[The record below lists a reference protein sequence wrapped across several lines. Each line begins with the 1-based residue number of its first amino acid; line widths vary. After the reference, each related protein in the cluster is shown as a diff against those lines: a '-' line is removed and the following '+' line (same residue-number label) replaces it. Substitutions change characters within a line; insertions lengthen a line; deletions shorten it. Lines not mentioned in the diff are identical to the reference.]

1 LSYSNLRDNI
11 ESKLNQNLTDMRKVL
26 LLGLMLFLVNAV
38 AFAQDRVITG
48 TVTSTEDGQG
58 VPGATV
64 LVKGTT
70 IGTATD
76 IDGRYSISVP
86 AGNNVLVFTF
96 VGLRSQEV
104 SIGNRSTINVALE
117 SDITALGEVIV
128 TGYGTQP
135 KREVTGAVSSVK
147 GDAIQNLPLQSFDR
161 ALQGRAA
168 GVQVRSS
175 NGLPGGA
182 VNIRIR
188 GVGSINAGNEP
199 LFIVD
204 GVQLNNQSNA
214 AFTQSNPLAFL
225 NPNDI
230 ESMEILKDAASAAIY
245 GSQAANGVVIITTK
259 KGKQGKAKFE
269 FNAFAGETQ
278 PMKYL
283 DVLGGSEWYAMRRD
297 ALINSGNTA
306 PEANSLNT
314 MGRLP
319 ANWAS
324 LTRAQLDAL
333 GLALPTYDWQR
344 EVIGTGRL
352 QNYELSVS
360 GGDDKTTFFLSGSY
374 NYQQASIRPI
384 DFERGTVRLA
394 LTHKA
399 TDRLSIE
406 TNINLSTFQQNVPF
420 AVEGSFLGNP
430 AFSASA
436 VLPHNN
442 PYNEDGTYNLAIA
455 GVLGQNIVQVNDYN
469 SGIQR
474 TNTVVGNL
482 ITNYKILDNL
492 TFRSLF
498 GLDYR
503 LLQGDNYRDPRT
515 PDGAGVV
522 GRSSVQSDWRTRFI
536 TTQTLNWNKSYNG
549 VHNLSAILGIEYLS
563 ETREGISGAGI
574 GFPTF
579 QFRTIQSAA
588 TPESVTGFW
597 TGYRRASAFGSVNYD
612 YKKKYLVTATARYD
626 GSSRFGI
633 NNRYGWFPSIRVGWS
648 LVEEE
653 FLKSSSSVSEM
664 KLRASY
670 GLTGNDQIGNF
681 AARGLY
687 GGGGNYSG
695 SAGIL
700 PSSLANFNLGWETNN
715 TLNFGLD
722 YGFFDNR
729 VTGSLDVFDR
739 RTKNLLLD
747 QPILWINGFGSIANN
762 VGELQNRG
770 IEFEI
775 TTVNVD
781 KNGFRWNTSFN
792 FSKIDNQ
799 IVKLY
804 DNLKFLPANPGIAI
818 GQPVGRDGGGAN
830 FVALYAGVNPATGR
844 PMWYDIKGNITYLPL
859 AADRQY
865 FGSNLATTFGGM
877 NNTFSYKGFEFTAFF
892 TYEYGGI
899 ITDGQYSFLR
909 ENGTRLALNALREVN
924 DRSWRT
930 PGQITDIPR
939 NLTTNA
945 GNETRGASRNSGS
958 AALLKSDFIRLSQVT
973 LAYNFK
979 PSLIS
984 KIGLS
989 RARVYMQGLNLW
1001 TYKDYPGYDPEFTGA
1016 GTGATP
1022 LTKNYTLGVQIGF

>member
-1 LSYSNLRDNI
+1 
-11 ESKLNQNLTDMRKVL
+11 MRKIL
-26 LLGLMLFLVNAV
+26 LLGLMLFLANAV
-38 AFAQDRVITG
+38 AFAQGRVVTG
-48 TVTSTEDGQG
+48 TVTSVEDGLG

-76 IDGRYSISVP
+76 IDGKYSINVP
-86 AGNNVLVFTF
+86 AGSNVLVFTF
-96 VGLRSQEV
+96 VGLTSQEV
-104 SIGNRSTINVALE
+104 NIGNRSTINVALE
-117 SDITALGEVIV
+117 SDITALSEVIV

-188 GVGSINAGNEP
+188 GVGSVNAGNEP

-214 AFTQSNPLAFL
+214 SFTQSNPLAFL

-269 FNAFAGETQ
+269 FNAFSGETQ
-278 PMKYL
+278 PMKFL
-283 DVLGGSEWYAMRRD
+283 DILGGAEWYAMRRD

-319 ANWAS
+319 ANWQT
-324 LTRAQLDAL
+324 LTRPQLDAL

-344 EVIGTGRL
+344 EVMGAGKL
-352 QNYELSVS
+352 QNYEMSVS
-360 GGDDKTTFFLSGSY
+360 GGDEKTTFFLSGSY
-374 NYQQASIRPI
+374 NYQQASFRPV
-384 DFERGTVRLA
+384 DFERGTVRIA
-394 LTHKA
+394 LTHQA
-399 TDRLSIE
+399 TKRLSIE
-406 TNINLSTFQQNVPF
+406 TNMNLSTFQQNVPF

-436 VLPHNN
+436 VLPHNAI
-442 PYNEDGTYNLAIA
+442 YNEDGTYNTAIA
-455 GVLGQNIVQVNDYN
+455 GVLGQNVVLVNDYN

-474 TNTVVGNL
+474 TNTAVGNL
-482 ITNYKILDNL
+482 ITNYKIAKNL

-536 TTQTLNWNKSYNG
+536 TTQTLNWNKTFNG
-549 VHNLSAILGIEYLS
+549 VHNVSGILGLEYLS

-588 TPESVTGFW
+588 TPESVSGFW
-597 TGYRRASAFGSVNYD
+597 TGYRRASAFASANYD
-612 YKKKYLVTATARYD
+612 YKKKYLLTVTARYD
-626 GSSRFGI
+626 GSSRFGA
-633 NNRYGWFPSIRVGWS
+633 NNQYGLFPSVRVGWS

-653 FLKSSSSVSEM
+653 FLKNSSTVSEM
-664 KLRASY
+664 KFRASY

-681 AARGLY
+681 DARGLY

-695 SAGIL
+695 SAGIV
-700 PSSLANFNLGWETNN
+700 PSSLANLDLGWETNN
-715 TLNFGLD
+715 TTNLGLD
-722 YGFFDNR
+722 FGFFENR
-729 VTGSLDVFDR
+729 ITGSVDAFDR
-739 RTKNLLLD
+739 RTKRLLLS
-747 QPILWINGFGSIANN
+747 QPILWINGFGGISNN

-770 IEFEI
+770 LEFELS
-775 TTVNVD
+775 TVNID
-781 KNGFRWNTSFN
+781 KGGFRWNTSFN
-792 FSKIDNQ
+792 ITKIDNQ
-799 IVKLY
+799 ILSLY
-804 DNLKFLPANPGIAI
+804 SGLKFLPANPGIAV
-818 GQPVGRDGGGAN
+818 GQPVGRSGEGAI
-830 FVALYAGVNPATGR
+830 FSAQYAGVNPATGR
-844 PMWYDIKGNITYLPL
+844 PMWLDINGNITYLPL
-859 AADRQY
+859 AADRRY
-865 FGSNLATTFGGM
+865 VGSSLATVFGGL
-877 NNTFSYKGFEFTAFF
+877 NNNFSYKGFELTSFF
-892 TYEYGGI
+892 TYEYGGLVS
-899 ITDGQYSFLR
+899 DGQYNFLR

-924 DRSWRT
+924 DRSWKT

-945 GNETRGASRNSGS
+945 GNETRGASRNSGT
-958 AALLKSDFIRLSQVT
+958 AALLKSDFLRLSQLTV
-973 LAYNFK
+973 AYSFK
-979 PSLIS
+979 PSLVS
-984 KIGLS
+984 RIGLS
-989 RARVYMQGLNLW
+989 RARIYAQGVNLW
-1001 TYKDYPGYDPEFTGA
+1001 TYTDYPGYDPEFTGA
-1016 GTGATP
+1016 GTGQVP
-1022 LTKNYTLGVQIGF
+1022 LTKSYTLGVQIGF

>member
-1 LSYSNLRDNI
+1 
-11 ESKLNQNLTDMRKVL
+11 M
-26 LLGLMLFLVNAV
+26 
-38 AFAQDRVITG
+38 AFAQGRVVTG
-48 TVTSTEDGQG
+48 TVTSLEDGMG

-76 IDGRYSISVP
+76 IDGKYSINIP
-86 AGNNVLVFTF
+86 AGSNVLVFTF
-96 VGLRSQEV
+96 VGLISQEV
-104 SIGNRSTINVALE
+104 NIGNRSTINVSLD
-117 SDITALGEVIV
+117 SDVTALSEVIV

-188 GVGSINAGNEP
+188 GVGSVNAGNEP

-214 AFTQSNPLAFL
+214 SFTQSNPLAFL

-269 FNAFAGETQ
+269 FNAFSGETQ
-278 PMKYL
+278 PMKFL
-283 DVLGGSEWYAMRRD
+283 DVLSGPEWYGMRRD
-297 ALINSGNTA
+297 ALINTA
-306 PEANSLNT
+306 NAIPEANALNT
-314 MGRLP
+314 MGVLP
-319 ANWAS
+319 ANWAT
-324 LTRAQLDAL
+324 LTRPQLDAL

-344 EVIGTGRL
+344 EVMGAGRL
-352 QNYELSVS
+352 QNYEMSVS

-374 NYQQASIRPI
+374 NYQEASFKPV
-384 DFERGTVRLA
+384 DFKRGTVRLA
-394 LTHKA
+394 LTHQA
-399 TDRLSIE
+399 TKRLSFE

-420 AVEGSFLGNP
+420 AVEGSFLGSP
-430 AFSASA
+430 AFSSSA
-436 VLPHNN
+436 VLPHNAI
-442 PYNEDGTYNLAIA
+442 YNEDGTYNTVIR
-455 GVLGQNIVQVNDYN
+455 GVLGQNVVLVNAYN
-469 SGIQR
+469 SGLQR

-482 ITNYKILDNL
+482 ITNYKIAKNL

-515 PDGAGVV
+515 PDGAGVI

-536 TTQTLNWNKSYNG
+536 TTQTLNWNKTFNG
-549 VHNLSAILGIEYLS
+549 IHNVSAIAGVEYLS

-588 TPESVTGFW
+588 TPESVSGFW
-597 TGYRRASAFGSVNYD
+597 TGYRRASVFSSVNYD
-612 YKKKYLVTATARYD
+612 FKKKYLLTLTARYD
-626 GSSRFGI
+626 GSSRFGT
-633 NNRYGWFPSIRVGWS
+633 NNQYGLFPSIRVGWS

-653 FLKSSSSVSEM
+653 FLKNSSTVSEM

-681 AARGLY
+681 DARGLY

-700 PSSLANFNLGWETNN
+700 PSSLANLGLGWETNN
-715 TLNFGLD
+715 TLNLGFD
-722 YGFFDNR
+722 FGFFENR
-729 VTGSLDVFDR
+729 VTGSVDAFDR
-739 RTKNLLLD
+739 RTKDLLLS
-747 QPILWINGFGSIANN
+747 QPILWTNGFSGISNN

-770 IEFEI
+770 LEFELS
-775 TTVNVD
+775 TVNID
-781 KNGFRWNTSFN
+781 KGGFRWNTSFN
-792 FSKIDNQ
+792 ITKIDNQ
-799 IVKLY
+799 ILSLY
-804 DNLKFLPANPGIAI
+804 SGLKFLPANPGIAV
-818 GQPVGRDGGGAN
+818 GQPVGRSGEGAI
-830 FVALYAGVNPATGR
+830 FSAEYAGVNPATGR
-844 PMWYDIKGNITYLPL
+844 PMWYDINRNITYLPL
-859 AADRQY
+859 AADRIY
-865 FGSNLATTFGGM
+865 YGSSLGTVFGGL
-877 NNTFSYKGFEFTAFF
+877 NNNFSYKGFELTTFF

-899 ITDGQYSFLR
+899 GGDGQYGFLR
-909 ENGTRLALNALREVN
+909 ENGTRLALNALQDVV
-924 DRSWRT
+924 DRSWKT

-939 NLTTNA
+939 NVTTNG
-945 GNETRGASRNSGS
+945 GNETRGAGRNSGT
-958 AALLKSDFIRLSQVT
+958 AALLKYDFIRLSQLT
-973 LAYNFK
+973 LAYSFK
-979 PSLIS
+979 PSLVS
-984 KIGLS
+984 RIGLS
-989 RARVYMQGLNLW
+989 RARIYMQGVNLW
-1001 TYKDYPGYDPEFTGA
+1001 TYTDYPGYDPEFTGA
-1016 GTGATP
+1016 GTGQIP
-1022 LTKNYTLGVQIGF
+1022 LTKSYTLGVQIGF

>member
-1 LSYSNLRDNI
+1 
-11 ESKLNQNLTDMRKVL
+11 MRKIL

-38 AFAQDRVITG
+38 AFAQGRVITG
-48 TVTSTEDGQG
+48 TVTSTEDGLG

-76 IDGRYSISVP
+76 IDGKYSINVP
-86 AGNNVLVFTF
+86 AGSNVLVFTF
-96 VGLRSQEV
+96 VGLTAQEV
-104 SIGNRSTINVALE
+104 NIGNRSTINVALE
-117 SDITALGEVIV
+117 SDVTALSEVIV

-161 ALQGRAA
+161 ALQGRAS

-214 AFTQSNPLAFL
+214 SFTQSNPLAFL

-269 FNAFAGETQ
+269 FNAFSGETQ
-278 PMKYL
+278 PMKFL
-283 DVLGGSEWYAMRRD
+283 DILSGPEWYAMRRD
-297 ALINSGNTA
+297 AHVNSLSA
-306 PEANSLNT
+306 SPEADALNA
-314 MGRLP
+314 MGRRP
-319 ANWAS
+319 ANWAT
-324 LTRAQLDAL
+324 LTRPALDAI

-344 EVIGTGRL
+344 EVMGAGKL
-352 QNYELSVS
+352 NNYEMSVS
-360 GGDDKTTFFLSGSY
+360 GGDEKTTFFLSGSY
-374 NYQQASIRPI
+374 NYQQASFRPV
-384 DFERGTVRLA
+384 DFERGTVRVA
-394 LTHKA
+394 LTHQA
-399 TDRLSIE
+399 TKRLSIE

-436 VLPHNN
+436 VLPHNAI
-442 PYNEDGTYNLAIA
+442 YNEDGTFNTAIA
-455 GVLGQNIVQVNDYN
+455 GVLGQNVVLVNSYN

-474 TNTVVGNL
+474 TNTAVGNL
-482 ITNYKILDNL
+482 ITNYKIAKNL
-492 TFRSLF
+492 SFRSLF

-515 PDGAGVV
+515 PDGAGVI

-536 TTQTLNWNKSYNG
+536 TTQTLNWNKTFNG
-549 VHNLSAILGIEYLS
+549 VHNVSALAGVEYLS

-588 TPESVTGFW
+588 TPESITGFW
-597 TGYRRASAFGSVNYD
+597 TGYRRASAFSSVNYD
-612 YKKKYLVTATARYD
+612 YKKKYLVTVTARYD
-626 GSSRFGI
+626 GSSRFGTE
-633 NNRYGWFPSIRVGWS
+633 NRYGLFPSIRLGWS

-653 FLKSSSSVSEM
+653 FLKNSSTISEM
-664 KLRASY
+664 KFRASY

-681 AARGLY
+681 DARGLY

-695 SAGIL
+695 SAGIV
-700 PSSLANFNLGWETNN
+700 PSSLANLGLSWETNN
-715 TLNFGLD
+715 TTNLGFD
-722 YGFFDNR
+722 FGFFENR
-729 VTGSLDVFDR
+729 ITGSIDAFDR
-739 RTKNLLLD
+739 RTKDLLLS
-747 QPILWINGFGSIANN
+747 QPILWINGFSGISNN

-770 IEFEI
+770 LEFELS
-775 TTVNVD
+775 TVNID
-781 KNGFRWNTSFN
+781 KGGFRWNSSFN
-792 FSKIDNQ
+792 ITKIDNQ
-799 IVKLY
+799 IVSLY
-804 DNLKFLPANPGIAI
+804 SGLKFLPANPGIAV
-818 GQPVGRDGGGAN
+818 GQPVGRSGEGAV
-830 FVALYAGVNPATGR
+830 FSAEYAGVNPATGR
-844 PMWYDIKGNITYLPL
+844 PMWYDINGNITYLPL
-859 AADRQY
+859 AADRKY
-865 FGSNLATTFGGM
+865 LGSSLGTVFGGL
-877 NNTFSYKGFEFTAFF
+877 NNTFTYKGFEFTTFF

-899 ITDGQYSFLR
+899 GGDGQYGFLR
-909 ENGTRLALNALREVN
+909 ESGTRLALNTLQEVV
-924 DRSWRT
+924 DRSWKT

-939 NLTTNA
+939 NVITNG
-945 GNETRGASRNSGS
+945 GNETRGNSRNSGS
-958 AALLKSDFIRLSQVT
+958 AALLKYDFIRLSQLTV
-973 LAYNFK
+973 AYTFK
-979 PSLIS
+979 PSLVS
-984 KIGLS
+984 RIGLT
-989 RARVYMQGLNLW
+989 RARIYAQGVNLW
-1001 TYKDYPGYDPEFTGA
+1001 TYTDYPGYDPEFTGA
-1016 GTGATP
+1016 GTGQVP
-1022 LTKNYTLGVQIGF
+1022 LTKSYTLGVQIGF

>member
-1 LSYSNLRDNI
+1 
-11 ESKLNQNLTDMRKVL
+11 MRKIL

-38 AFAQDRVITG
+38 AFAQGRVVTG
-48 TVTSTEDGQG
+48 TVTSVEDGMG

-76 IDGRYSISVP
+76 IDGKYSINVP
-86 AGNNVLVFTF
+86 AGSNVLVFTF
-96 VGLRSQEV
+96 VGLTSQEV
-104 SIGNRSTINVALE
+104 NIGNRSTINVALE
-117 SDITALGEVIV
+117 SDITALSEVIV

-161 ALQGRAA
+161 ALQGRAS

-214 AFTQSNPLAFL
+214 SFTQSNPLAFL

-269 FNAFAGETQ
+269 FNAFSGETQ
-278 PMKYL
+278 PMKFL

-297 ALINSGNTA
+297 ALVNTANTA
-306 PEANSLNT
+306 PEANALNA

-319 ANWAS
+319 SNWAS
-324 LTRAQLDAL
+324 LTRPALDAI

-344 EVIGTGRL
+344 EVMGAGRL
-352 QNYELSVS
+352 NNYEMSVS

-374 NYQQASIRPI
+374 NYQEASFRPV
-384 DFERGTVRLA
+384 DFERGTVRIA
-394 LTHKA
+394 LTHQA
-399 TDRLSIE
+399 TKRLSIE
-406 TNINLSTFQQNVPF
+406 TNMNLSTFQQNVPF

-436 VLPHNN
+436 VLPHNAI
-442 PYNEDGTYNLAIA
+442 YNEDGTFNTAIA
-455 GVLGQNIVQVNDYN
+455 GVLGQNVVLVNSYN

-474 TNTVVGNL
+474 TNTAVGNL
-482 ITNYKILDNL
+482 ITNYKIANNL

-515 PDGAGVV
+515 PDGAGVI

-536 TTQTLNWNKSYNG
+536 TTQTLNWNKTFNG
-549 VHNLSAILGIEYLS
+549 VHNVSAIAGVEYLS

-588 TPESVTGFW
+588 TPESVSGFW
-597 TGYRRASAFGSVNYD
+597 TGYRRASVFSSANYD
-612 YKKKYLVTATARYD
+612 YKKKYLVTVTARYD
-626 GSSRFGI
+626 GSSRFGTE
-633 NNRYGWFPSIRVGWS
+633 NRYGLFPSIRLGWS
-648 LVEEE
+648 MVEEE
-653 FLKSSSSVSEM
+653 FLKNSSTISEM
-664 KLRASY
+664 KFRASY

-681 AARGLY
+681 DARGLY

-695 SAGIL
+695 SAGIV
-700 PSSLANFNLGWETNN
+700 PSSLANLGLSWETNN
-715 TLNFGLD
+715 TLNLGLD
-722 YGFFDNR
+722 YGFFENR
-729 VTGSLDVFDR
+729 ITGSIDAFDR
-739 RTKNLLLD
+739 RTKDLLLS
-747 QPILWINGFGSIANN
+747 QPILWTNGFGGISNN

-770 IEFEI
+770 LEFELS
-775 TTVNVD
+775 TVNVD
-781 KNGFRWNTSFN
+781 KGGFRWNSSFN
-792 FSKIDNQ
+792 ITKLDNQ
-799 IVKLY
+799 IVSLY
-804 DNLKFLPANPGIAI
+804 SGLQFLPANPGIAV
-818 GQPVGRDGGGAN
+818 GQPVGRSGEGAV
-830 FVALYAGVNPATGR
+830 FAAKYAGVNPATGR
-844 PMWYDIKGNITYLPL
+844 PMWLDINGNITYLPL
-859 AADRQY
+859 AADRRY
-865 FGSNLATTFGGM
+865 VGSSLGTVFGGL
-877 NNTFSYKGFEFTAFF
+877 NNTFTYKGFEFTTFF

-899 ITDGQYSFLR
+899 GSDGQYGFLR

-924 DRSWRT
+924 DRSWKT

-939 NLTTNA
+939 NVTTNG
-945 GNETRGASRNSGS
+945 GNETRGVGRNSGT
-958 AALLKSDFIRLSQVT
+958 AALLKYDFIRLSQLT
-973 LAYNFK
+973 LAYSFK
-979 PSLIS
+979 PSLVNR
-984 KIGLS
+984 IGLT
-989 RARVYMQGLNLW
+989 RARIYAQGVNLW
-1001 TYKDYPGYDPEFTGA
+1001 TYTDYPGYDPEFTGA
-1016 GTGATP
+1016 GTGQVP
-1022 LTKNYTLGVQIGF
+1022 LTKSYTLGVQIGF

>member
-1 LSYSNLRDNI
+1 
-11 ESKLNQNLTDMRKVL
+11 MRKTL
-26 LLGLMLFLVNAV
+26 LLGLALLLVNAM
-38 AFAQDRVITG
+38 AFAQGRVITG
-48 TVTSTEDGQG
+48 TITSMEGGTG

-64 LVKGTT
+64 LVNGTNIGTT
-70 IGTATD
+70 TNA
-76 IDGRYSISVP
+76 DGKYSITVP
-86 AGNNVLVFTF
+86 AGKNVLVFRS
-96 VGLRSQEV
+96 VGLVSQQV
-104 SIGNRSTINVALE
+104 NIGNKSTINVALQT
-117 SDITALGEVIV
+117 DNTDLTEVIV

-135 KREVTGAVSSVK
+135 KKEVTGSVSSVK
-147 GDAIQNLPLQSFDR
+147 GSSIQNLPVQSLDR

-188 GVGSINAGNEP
+188 GVGSVNAGNEP
-199 LFIVD
+199 LFIID

-214 AFTQSNPLAFL
+214 SFTQSNPLAFL

-269 FNAFAGETQ
+269 FNAYSGQTE

-283 DVLGGSEWYAMRRD
+283 DVLGGGEWYKMRKD
-297 ALINSGNTA
+297 ALVNSGNTA

-319 ANWAS
+319 ANWATLS
-324 LTRAQLDAL
+324 REQLDVI
-333 GLALPTYDWQR
+333 GLTLPTYDWQR
-344 EVIGTGRL
+344 EVMGVGRL
-352 QNYELSVS
+352 QNYEMSVS
-360 GGDDKTTFFLSGSY
+360 GGDEKTTFLLSGSY
-374 NYQQASIRPI
+374 NYQESSFKPV
-384 DFERGTVRLA
+384 DFQRGTVRIA
-394 LTHKA
+394 LTHQA
-399 TDRLSIE
+399 TKRLSLE
-406 TNINLSTFQQNVPF
+406 TNVNLSTFSQNVPF

-430 AFSASA
+430 AFSATA
-436 VLPHNN
+436 VLPHNAI
-442 PYNEDGTYNLAIA
+442 YNTDGTYNTAIA
-455 GVLGQNIVQVNDYN
+455 GVLGQNVVLVNAYN
-469 SGIQR
+469 AGIQR
-474 TNTVVGNL
+474 TNTVVGN
-482 ITNYKILDNL
+482 IISNYKILDNL
-492 TFRSLF
+492 TFRSLY

-549 VHNLSAILGIEYLS
+549 IHNLSALVGLEYVS

-588 TPESVTGFW
+588 TPESITGFW
-597 TGYRRASAFGSVNYD
+597 TGYRRASAFASANYD
-612 YKKKYLVTATARYD
+612 YKKKYLATVTARYD
-626 GSSRFGI
+626 GSSRFGT
-633 NNRYGWFPSIRVGWS
+633 NNRYGLFPSVRVGWS
-648 LVEEE
+648 LVEED
-653 FLKSSSSVSEM
+653 FLKASNTVSEM

-700 PSSLANFNLGWETNN
+700 PSSLANLDLGWETNN
-715 TLNFGLD
+715 TTNFGLD
-722 YGFFDNR
+722 FGFFKNR
-729 VTGSLDVFDR
+729 ISGSIDVFDR
-739 RTKNLLLD
+739 RTKELLLD
-747 QPILWINGFGSIANN
+747 QPILWINGFSSISNN
-762 VGELQNRG
+762 VGELQNKG

-775 TTVNVD
+775 TTVNID
-781 KNGFRWNTSFN
+781 KGGLRWSSSFN
-792 FSKIDNQ
+792 FSKIKNQ
-799 IVKLY
+799 ITKLY
-804 DNLKFLPANPGIAI
+804 DGLSFLPANPGIAV
-818 GQPVGRDGGGAN
+818 GQPVGRDGTGAN
-830 FVALYAGVNPATGR
+830 FVAEYAGVNPATGR
-844 PMWYDIKGNITYLPL
+844 PMWYDINRNITYLPL
-859 AADRQY
+859 ASDRIY
-865 FGSNLATTFGGM
+865 YGSNLATTFGGM
-877 NNTFSYKGFEFTAFF
+877 NNTIQFKGFEFTTFF
-892 TYEYGGI
+892 VYEYGGI
-899 ITDGQYSFLR
+899 ISDGQYSFLR

-924 DRSWRT
+924 DRSWRY

-958 AALLKSDFIRLSQVT
+958 AALLKSDFIRLSQMT
-973 LAYNFK
+973 IAYSFK
-979 PSLIS
+979 PSLVS

-989 RARVYMQGLNLW
+989 RARVYLQGVNLW
-1001 TYKDYPGYDPEFTGA
+1001 TYADYPGYDPEFTGA
-1016 GTGATP
+1016 GTGAIP
-1022 LTKNYTLGVQIGF
+1022 LTKSYTLGVQVGF

>member
-1 LSYSNLRDNI
+1 
-11 ESKLNQNLTDMRKVL
+11 MRKIL

-38 AFAQDRVITG
+38 AFSQGRVITG
-48 TVTSTEDGQG
+48 TVTSTEDGLG

-76 IDGRYSISVP
+76 IDGKYSINVP
-86 AGNNVLVFTF
+86 SGSNVLVFTF
-96 VGLRSQEV
+96 VGLTSQEV
-104 SIGNRSTINVALE
+104 NIGNRSTINVALE
-117 SDITALGEVIV
+117 SDVTALNEVIV

-161 ALQGRAA
+161 ALQGRAS

-188 GVGSINAGNEP
+188 GVGSVNAGNEP

-204 GVQLNNQSNA
+204 GVQLNNTSNA
-214 AFTQSNPLAFL
+214 SFTQSNPLAFL

-269 FNAFAGETQ
+269 FNAFSGETQ
-278 PMKYL
+278 PMKFL
-283 DVLGGSEWYAMRRD
+283 DVLTGPEWYGMRRD
-297 ALINSGNTA
+297 ALINTANTA
-306 PEANSLNT
+306 PEANALNA

-324 LTRAQLDAL
+324 LTRPALDAI

-344 EVIGTGRL
+344 EVMGAGRL
-352 QNYELSVS
+352 NNYEMSVS

-374 NYQQASIRPI
+374 NYQEASFRPV
-384 DFERGTVRLA
+384 DFKRGTVRVA
-394 LTHKA
+394 LTHQA
-399 TDRLSIE
+399 NARLSIE

-436 VLPHNN
+436 VLPHNAI
-442 PYNEDGTYNLAIA
+442 YNEDGTFNTAIA
-455 GVLGQNIVQVNDYN
+455 GVLGQNVVLVNAYN
-469 SGIQR
+469 SGLQR

-482 ITNYKILDNL
+482 ITNYKIAKNL

-515 PDGAGVV
+515 PDGAGVI

-536 TTQTLNWNKSYNG
+536 TTQTLNWNKTFNG
-549 VHNLSAILGIEYLS
+549 VHNVSALAGVEYLS

-597 TGYRRASAFGSVNYD
+597 TGYRRASAFSSVNYD
-612 YKKKYLVTATARYD
+612 FKKKYLVTLTARYD
-626 GSSRFGI
+626 GSSRFGT
-633 NNRYGWFPSIRVGWS
+633 NNQYGLFPSVRVGWS

-653 FLKSSSSVSEM
+653 FLKNSSTVSEM
-664 KLRASY
+664 KFRASY

-681 AARGLY
+681 DARGLY

-695 SAGIL
+695 SAGIV
-700 PSSLANFNLGWETNN
+700 PSSLANLNLGWETNN
-715 TLNFGLD
+715 TTNLGLD
-722 YGFFDNR
+722 FGFFENR
-729 VTGSLDVFDR
+729 ITGSVDAFDR
-739 RTKNLLLD
+739 RTKDLLLS
-747 QPILWINGFGSIANN
+747 QPILWTNGFGGISNN

-770 IEFEI
+770 LEFELS
-775 TTVNVD
+775 TVNVD
-781 KNGFRWNTSFN
+781 KGGFRWNTSFN
-792 FSKIDNQ
+792 ITKIDNQ
-799 IVKLY
+799 IKSLY
-804 DNLKFLPANPGIAI
+804 SGLKFLPANPGIAV
-818 GQPVGRDGGGAN
+818 GQPVGRSGEGAI
-830 FVALYAGVNPATGR
+830 FSAEYAGVNPATGR
-844 PMWYDIKGNITYLPL
+844 PMWYDINRNITYLPL
-859 AADRQY
+859 AADRIY
-865 FGSNLATTFGGM
+865 YGSSLGTVFGGL
-877 NNTFSYKGFEFTAFF
+877 NNNFSYKGFEFTTFF

-899 ITDGQYSFLR
+899 GSDGQYGFLR
-909 ENGTRLALNALREVN
+909 ENGTRLALNALQSVV
-924 DRSWRT
+924 DRTWKT

-939 NLTTNA
+939 DVTTNGA
-945 GNETRGASRNSGS
+945 NETRGSSRNSGT
-958 AALLKSDFIRLSQVT
+958 AALLKYDFIRLSQLTV
-973 LAYNFK
+973 AYSFK
-979 PSLIS
+979 PSLVNR
-984 KIGLS
+984 IGLT
-989 RARVYMQGLNLW
+989 RARIYAQGVNLW
-1001 TYKDYPGYDPEFTGA
+1001 TYTDYPGYDPEFTGA
-1016 GTGATP
+1016 GTGQIP
-1022 LTKNYTLGVQIGF
+1022 LTKSYTLGVQIGF

>member
-1 LSYSNLRDNI
+1 
-11 ESKLNQNLTDMRKVL
+11 MRKIL
-26 LLGLMLFLVNAV
+26 LLGLMLFLASAV
-38 AFAQDRVITG
+38 AFAQGRVITG
-48 TVTSTEDGQG
+48 TVTSTEDGLG

-70 IGTATD
+70 TGTATN
-76 IDGRYSISVP
+76 IDGKYSITVP
-86 AGNNVLVFTF
+86 AGSNVLVFTF
-96 VGLRSQEV
+96 VGLTDQEV
-104 SIGNRSTINVALE
+104 NIGNRSTINVALE
-117 SDITALGEVIV
+117 ADVTALSEVIV

-188 GVGSINAGNEP
+188 GVGSVNAGNEP

-269 FNAFAGETQ
+269 FNAFSGETQ
-278 PMKYL
+278 PMKFL
-283 DVLGGSEWYAMRRD
+283 DVLGGSEWYGMRRD
-297 ALINSGNTA
+297 AFINSGVAN
-306 PEANSLNT
+306 PEANALSN

-319 ANWAS
+319 ATWQT
-324 LTRAQLDAL
+324 LTRPALDAL

-344 EVIGTGRL
+344 EVMGAGRL
-352 QNYELSVS
+352 QNYEMSVS
-360 GGDDKTTFFLSGSY
+360 GGDEKTTFFLSGSY
-374 NYQQASIRPI
+374 NYQEASFKPV
-384 DFERGTVRLA
+384 DFKRGTVRLA
-394 LTHKA
+394 LTHQA
-399 TDRLSIE
+399 TKRLSIE

-420 AVEGSFLGNP
+420 AVEGSFLGSP
-430 AFSASA
+430 AFSSSA
-436 VLPHNN
+436 VLPHNAI
-442 PYNEDGTYNLAIA
+442 YNEDGTYNTAIS
-455 GVLGQNIVQVNDYN
+455 GVLGQNVVLVNAYN
-469 SGIQR
+469 SGLQR

-482 ITNYKILDNL
+482 ITNYKIAKNL
-492 TFRSLF
+492 SFRSLF

-515 PDGAGVV
+515 PDGAGVI

-536 TTQTLNWNKSYNG
+536 TTQTLNWNKTFNG
-549 VHNLSAILGIEYLS
+549 VHNVSAIAGVEYLS

-588 TPESVTGFW
+588 TPESVSGFW
-597 TGYRRASAFGSVNYD
+597 TGYRRASAFASANYD
-612 YKKKYLVTATARYD
+612 YKKKYLMTVTARYD
-626 GSSRFGI
+626 GSSRFGA
-633 NNRYGWFPSIRVGWS
+633 NNQYGLFPSVRVGWS

-653 FLKSSSSVSEM
+653 FLKNSSTVSEM
-664 KLRASY
+664 KFRASY

-681 AARGLY
+681 DARGLY

-695 SAGIL
+695 SAGIV
-700 PSSLANFNLGWETNN
+700 PSSLANLGLSWETNN
-715 TLNFGLD
+715 TTNLGLD
-722 YGFFDNR
+722 FGFFENR
-729 VTGSLDVFDR
+729 ITGSVDAFDR
-739 RTKNLLLD
+739 RTKDLLLS
-747 QPILWINGFGSIANN
+747 QPILWTNGFGGISNN

-770 IEFEI
+770 LEFELS
-775 TTVNVD
+775 TVNID
-781 KNGFRWNTSFN
+781 KGGFRWNTSFN
-792 FSKIDNQ
+792 ITKIDNQ
-799 IVKLY
+799 ILSLY
-804 DNLKFLPANPGIAI
+804 SGLQFLPANPGIAV
-818 GQPVGRDGGGAN
+818 GQPVGRSGEGAV
-830 FVALYAGVNPATGR
+830 FSQEYVGVNPATGR
-844 PMWYDIKGNITYLPL
+844 PMWLDIKGNITYLPL

-865 FGSNLATTFGGM
+865 QGSSLGTVFGGL
-877 NNTFSYKGFEFTAFF
+877 NNNFSYKGFELTTFF

-899 ITDGQYSFLR
+899 GGDGQYSFLR
-909 ENGTRLALNALREVN
+909 ENGTRLTLNALREVN
-924 DRSWRT
+924 DRSWKT

-939 NLTTNA
+939 NLTTLG
-945 GNETRGASRNSGS
+945 GNEVRSVGRNSGT
-958 AALLKSDFIRLSQVT
+958 AALLKYDFIRLSQLT
-973 LAYNFK
+973 LAYSFK
-979 PSLIS
+979 PSLVS
-984 KIGLS
+984 RIGLS
-989 RARVYMQGLNLW
+989 RARIYMQGVNLW
-1001 TYKDYPGYDPEFTGA
+1001 TYTDYPGYDPEFTGA
-1016 GTGATP
+1016 GTGQVP
-1022 LTKNYTLGVQIGF
+1022 LTKSYTLGVQIGF

>member
-1 LSYSNLRDNI
+1 
-11 ESKLNQNLTDMRKVL
+11 MRKVL
-26 LLGLMLFLVNAV
+26 LLGLMLLFASAV

-48 TVTSTEDGQG
+48 TVTSTEDGLG

-76 IDGRYSISVP
+76 IDGKYSITVP
-86 AGNNVLVFTF
+86 AGNNVLVYTF
-96 VGLRSQEV
+96 VGLRTQEV
-104 SIGNRSTINVALE
+104 NIGSRTTINVALE
-117 SDITALGEVIV
+117 SDVTALGEVIV

-283 DVLGGSEWYAMRRD
+283 DILGGAEWFEMRRQ
-297 ALINSGNTA
+297 AEINSGSAT
-306 PEANSLNT
+306 PEANALNT
-314 MGRLP
+314 MGRRP
-319 ANWAS
+319 ANWQTLSRDELA
-324 LTRAQLDAL
+324 AIGA
-333 GLALPTYDWQR
+333 ALPTYDWQR
-344 EVIGTGRL
+344 EVMGTGRL

-360 GGDDKTTFFLSGSY
+360 GGDAKTTFFLSGSY
-374 NYQQASIRPI
+374 NYQEASFRPV

-394 LTHKA
+394 LTHQA
-399 TDRLSIE
+399 NDRLSIE

-420 AVEGSFLGNP
+420 AVEGSSLGSP

-436 VLPHNN
+436 VLPHNAIF
-442 PYNEDGTYNLAIA
+442 NEDGTFNTAIA
-455 GVLGQNIVQVNDYN
+455 GVLGQNVAQVSAFN

-474 TNTVVGNL
+474 TNTAVGNL
-482 ITNYKILDNL
+482 ITTYKILDNL
-492 TFRSLF
+492 SFRSLF

-515 PDGAGVV
+515 PDGAGVR

-536 TTQTLNWNKSYNG
+536 TTQTLNWNKSFNG
-549 VHNLSAILGIEYLS
+549 VHNVSAILGIEYLS

-588 TPESVTGFW
+588 TPESITGFW
-597 TGYRRASAFGSVNYD
+597 TGYRRASAFASANYD
-612 YKKKYLVTATARYD
+612 YKKKYLATVTARYD
-626 GSSRFGI
+626 GSSRFGA
-633 NNRYGWFPSIRVGWS
+633 NSRYGLFPSIRVGWS
-648 LVEEE
+648 VVEEE
-653 FLKSSSSVSEM
+653 FLKTSSVVSEL

-695 SAGIL
+695 SAGIV
-700 PSSLANFNLGWETNN
+700 PSSLANLDLGWETNN
-715 TLNFGLD
+715 TFNIGLD
-722 YGFFDNR
+722 YGIFSNR
-729 VTGSLDVFDR
+729 ITGSLDVFDR
-739 RTKNLLLD
+739 RTKDLLLD
-747 QPILWINGFGSIANN
+747 QPILWTNGFGSIANN
-762 VGELQNRG
+762 VGELQNKG
-770 IEFEI
+770 IEVEI
-775 TTVNVD
+775 STVNID
-781 KNGFRWNTSFN
+781 KGGFRWNTSFN
-792 FSKIDNQ
+792 FSKIVNQ
-799 IVKLY
+799 VVRLY
-804 DNLKFLPANPGIAI
+804 DDLQFLPANPGIAV

-830 FVALYAGVNPATGR
+830 FVAEYAGVNPATGR
-844 PMWYDIKGNITYLPL
+844 PMWYDINRNITYLPL
-859 AADRQY
+859 AADRIY
-865 FGSNLATTFGGM
+865 MGSNLATTFGGL
-877 NNTFSYKGFEFTAFF
+877 NNTFSYKGFELTAFF
-892 TYEYGGI
+892 VYEYGAVFG
-899 ITDGQYSFLR
+899 DGQYSFLR

-924 DRSWRT
+924 ERSWRE

-939 NLTTNA
+939 NLVTNA
-945 GNETRGASRNSGS
+945 GNETRGAGRNSGS
-958 AALLKSDFIRLSQVT
+958 AALLKGDFIRLSQLTVGYSFNPT
-973 LAYNFK
+973 LV
-979 PSLIS
+979 S

-989 RARVYMQGLNLW
+989 RARVYVQGLNLW
-1001 TYKDYPGYDPEFTGA
+1001 TYADYPGYDPEFTGA
-1016 GTGATP
+1016 GTGQVP
-1022 LTKNYTLGVQIGF
+1022 LTKNYTVGVQIGF

>member
-1 LSYSNLRDNI
+1 
-11 ESKLNQNLTDMRKVL
+11 
-26 LLGLMLFLVNAV
+26 MLFLVSAA
-38 AFAQDRVITG
+38 AFAQSRVITG
-48 TVTSTEDGQG
+48 TVTSTEDGMG

-76 IDGRYSISVP
+76 IDGKYSISVP
-86 AGNNVLVFTF
+86 AGSNVLVFTF
-96 VGLRSQEV
+96 VGLTTQEV
-104 SIGNRSTINVALE
+104 TIGSRTTIDVVME
-117 SDITALGEVIV
+117 SDLTALSEVIV

-147 GDAIQNLPLQSFDR
+147 GEAIQNLPLQSFDR

-259 KGKQGKAKFE
+259 KGKQGKARFE

-283 DVLGGSEWYAMRRD
+283 DVLGGAEWYNMRKE
-297 ALINSGNTA
+297 AYINSNQTI
-306 PEANSLNT
+306 PEARTLSN

-319 ANWAS
+319 SNWQQ
-324 LTRAQLDAL
+324 LTAEELDAI
-333 GLALPTYDWQR
+333 GQAFETYDWQR
-344 EVIGTGRL
+344 EVMGPGRL

-374 NYQQASIRPI
+374 NYQESSFQPV
-384 DFERGTVRLA
+384 DFERGTVRVSLQHQA
-394 LTHKA
+394 NSKLN
-399 TDRLSIE
+399 IE
-406 TNINLSTFQQNVPF
+406 TNVNLSTFQQNIPF
-420 AVEGSFLGNP
+420 AVSGSFLGSP

-436 VLPHNN
+436 ILPHNAI
-442 PYNEDGTYNLAIA
+442 YNEDGTFNTAIG
-455 GVLGQNIVQVNDYN
+455 GVLGQNVVLVNEYN
-469 SGIQR
+469 SGLQR
-474 TNTVVGNL
+474 TNTVVGN
-482 ITNYKILDNL
+482 IIGNYKILDNL

-498 GLDYR
+498 GIDYR
-503 LLQGDNYRDPRT
+503 LLQGDSYRDPRT
-515 PDGAGVV
+515 PDGAGVR
-522 GRSSVQSDWRTRFI
+522 GRSSQQQDWRTRFI

-549 VHNLSAILGIEYLS
+549 VHNLSALLGFEFLS
-563 ETREGISGAGI
+563 ETREGLDGAGI

-588 TPESVTGFW
+588 TPESLSGFW
-597 TGYRRASAFGSVNYD
+597 TGYRRVGFFGSVNYD
-612 YKKKYLVTATARYD
+612 YKKKYLATVTARYD
-626 GSSRFGI
+626 GSSRFGE
-633 NNRYGWFPSIRVGWS
+633 NNRYGLFPSIRVGWS

-653 FLKSSSSVSEM
+653 FLKSSSVVSEL

-687 GGGGNYSG
+687 GGAGNYSG
-695 SAGIL
+695 NAGIR
-700 PSSLANFNLGWETNN
+700 PSSLANLNLGWETNN

-722 YGFFDNR
+722 YGFFGNR

-739 RTKNLLLD
+739 RTKDLLLD
-747 QPILWINGFGSIANN
+747 QPILWTNGFSDIANN

-770 IEFEI
+770 IELEI
-775 TTVNVD
+775 STVNID
-781 KNGFRWNTSFN
+781 RGGFRWNSSFN
-792 FSKIDNQ
+792 FSVIDNQ
-799 IVKLY
+799 VISLY
-804 DNLKFLPANPGIAI
+804 DDLEFLPANPGIAV
-818 GQPVGRDGGGAN
+818 GQPVGRFGEGAV
-830 FVALYAGVNPATGR
+830 FTQEYAGVNPANGR
-844 PMWYDIKGNITYLPL
+844 PMWYDINRNITYLPL
-859 AADRQY
+859 AADRIY
-865 FGSNLATTFGGM
+865 SGSSLSTHFGGL
-877 NNTFSYKGFEFTAFF
+877 NNTFTYKGFELTAFF
-892 TYEYGGI
+892 VYEYGARI
-899 ITDGQYSFLR
+899 FDGQYSFLR
-909 ENGTRLALNALREVN
+909 ENGTRLTLNALREVN
-924 DRSWRT
+924 ERSWRE
-930 PGQITDIPR
+930 PGQVTDIPR
-939 NLTTNA
+939 NLTTNG
-945 GNETRGASRNSGS
+945 GNFPRNASRNTGS
-958 AALLKSDFIRLSQVT
+958 ANLLKADFIRLSQLTVGYTFNPT
-973 LAYNFK
+973 LV
-979 PSLIS
+979 S

-989 RARVYMQGLNLW
+989 RARIYVQGLNLW
-1001 TYKDYPGYDPEFTGA
+1001 TYTDYPGYDPEFTGA
-1016 GTGATP
+1016 GTGQIP
-1022 LTKNYTLGVQIGF
+1022 LTKNYTVGVQIGF

>member
-1 LSYSNLRDNI
+1 
-11 ESKLNQNLTDMRKVL
+11 MRKIL
-26 LLGLMLFLVNAV
+26 LLGLTLFLVNAM
-38 AFAQDRVITG
+38 AFAQGRVITG
-48 TVTSTEDGQG
+48 TVTSTEDGMG

-76 IDGRYSISVP
+76 IDGKYSVNVP
-86 AGNNVLVFTF
+86 AGSNVLVFTF
-96 VGLRSQEV
+96 VGLISQEV
-104 SIGNRSTINVALE
+104 NIGNRSTINVVLE
-117 SDITALGEVIV
+117 SDVTALSEVIV

-161 ALQGRAA
+161 ALQGRAS

-269 FNAFAGETQ
+269 FNAFSGETQ
-278 PMKYL
+278 PMKFL
-283 DVLGGSEWYAMRRD
+283 DILSGPEWYGMRRD
-297 ALINSGNTA
+297 AFINSGVAN
-306 PEANSLNT
+306 PEANALSN

-319 ANWAS
+319 SNWTT
-324 LTRAQLDAL
+324 LTRPALDAL

-344 EVIGTGRL
+344 EVMGAGRL
-352 QNYELSVS
+352 NNYEMSVS

-374 NYQQASIRPI
+374 NYQEASFRPV
-384 DFERGTVRLA
+384 DFERGTVRIA
-394 LTHKA
+394 LTHQA
-399 TDRLSIE
+399 TKRLNIE
-406 TNINLSTFQQNVPF
+406 TNMNLSTFQQNVPF

-436 VLPHNN
+436 VLPHNAI
-442 PYNEDGTYNLAIA
+442 YNEDGTFNTAIA
-455 GVLGQNIVQVNDYN
+455 GVLGQNVVLVNSYN

-474 TNTVVGNL
+474 TNTAVGNL
-482 ITNYKILDNL
+482 ITNYKIAKNL
-492 TFRSLF
+492 SFRSLF

-515 PDGAGVV
+515 PDGAGVI

-536 TTQTLNWNKSYNG
+536 TTQTLNWNKTFNG
-549 VHNLSAILGIEYLS
+549 VHNVSALAGVEYLS

-588 TPESVTGFW
+588 TPESVSGFW
-597 TGYRRASAFGSVNYD
+597 TGYRRASAFSSVNYD
-612 YKKKYLVTATARYD
+612 FKKKYLVTVTARYD
-626 GSSRFGI
+626 GSSRFGTQ
-633 NNRYGWFPSIRVGWS
+633 NQYGLFPSVRVGWS

-653 FLKSSSSVSEM
+653 FLKNSSTISEM
-664 KLRASY
+664 KFRASY

-681 AARGLY
+681 DARGLY

-695 SAGIL
+695 SAGIV
-700 PSSLANFNLGWETNN
+700 PSSLANLGLSWETNN
-715 TLNFGLD
+715 TLNLGID
-722 YGFFDNR
+722 YGFFENR
-729 VTGSLDVFDR
+729 ITGSIDAFDR
-739 RTKNLLLD
+739 RTKDLLLS
-747 QPILWINGFGSIANN
+747 QPILWINGFSGISNN

-770 IEFEI
+770 LEFELS
-775 TTVNVD
+775 TVNID
-781 KNGFRWNTSFN
+781 KGGFRWNSSFN
-792 FSKIDNQ
+792 ITRIDNQ
-799 IVKLY
+799 IVSLY
-804 DNLKFLPANPGIAI
+804 SGLQFLPANPGIAV
-818 GQPVGRDGGGAN
+818 GQPVGRSGEGAI
-830 FVALYAGVNPATGR
+830 FAAEYAGVNPATGR
-844 PMWYDIKGNITYLPL
+844 PMWYDINGNITYLPL
-859 AADRQY
+859 AADRRYQ
-865 FGSNLATTFGGM
+865 GSSLGTTFGGL
-877 NNTFSYKGFEFTAFF
+877 NNTFTYKGFEFTTFF

-899 ITDGQYSFLR
+899 GGDGQYGFLR
-909 ENGTRLALNALREVN
+909 ENGTRLTLNALREVN
-924 DRSWRT
+924 DRSWKT

-939 NLTTNA
+939 NVTTNG
-945 GNETRGASRNSGS
+945 GNETRGASRNSGT
-958 AALLKSDFIRLSQVT
+958 AALLKYDFIRLSQLT
-973 LAYNFK
+973 LAYSFK
-979 PSLIS
+979 PSLVS
-984 KIGLS
+984 RIGLS
-989 RARVYMQGLNLW
+989 RARIYMQGVNLW
-1001 TYKDYPGYDPEFTGA
+1001 TYTDYPGYDPEFTGA
-1016 GTGATP
+1016 GTGQVP
-1022 LTKNYTLGVQIGF
+1022 LTKSYTLGVQIGF

>member
-1 LSYSNLRDNI
+1 
-11 ESKLNQNLTDMRKVL
+11 MRKIL
-26 LLGLMLFLVNAV
+26 LLGLTLFLVNAM
-38 AFAQDRVITG
+38 AFAQGRVVTG
-48 TVTSTEDGQG
+48 TVTSLEDGMG

-76 IDGRYSISVP
+76 IDGKYSINIP
-86 AGNNVLVFTF
+86 AGSNVLVFTF
-96 VGLRSQEV
+96 VGLTSQEV
-104 SIGNRSTINVALE
+104 NIGNRSTINVALE
-117 SDITALGEVIV
+117 SDVTALSEVIV

-161 ALQGRAA
+161 ALQGRAS

-188 GVGSINAGNEP
+188 GVGSVNAGNEP

-214 AFTQSNPLAFL
+214 SFTQSNPLAFL

-269 FNAFAGETQ
+269 FNAFSGETQ
-278 PMKYL
+278 PMKFL
-283 DVLGGSEWYAMRRD
+283 DVLTGPEWYGMRRN
-297 ALINSGNTA
+297 ALINTANTL
-306 PEANSLNT
+306 PEANALNA
-314 MGRLP
+314 MGVLP
-319 ANWAS
+319 ANWAT
-324 LTRAQLDAL
+324 LTRPALDAI

-344 EVIGTGRL
+344 EVMGAGRL
-352 QNYELSVS
+352 QNYEMSVS

-374 NYQQASIRPI
+374 NYQEASFKPV
-384 DFERGTVRLA
+384 DFKRGTVRLA
-394 LTHKA
+394 LTHQA
-399 TDRLSIE
+399 TKRLSIE

-420 AVEGSFLGNP
+420 AVEGSFLGSP
-430 AFSASA
+430 AFSSSA
-436 VLPHNN
+436 VLPHNAI
-442 PYNEDGTYNLAIA
+442 YNEDGTYNTAIK
-455 GVLGQNIVQVNDYN
+455 GVLGQNVVLVNAYN
-469 SGIQR
+469 SGLQR

-482 ITNYKILDNL
+482 ITNYKIAKNL

-515 PDGAGVV
+515 PDGAGVI

-536 TTQTLNWNKSYNG
+536 TTQTLNWNKTFNG
-549 VHNLSAILGIEYLS
+549 IHNMSAIAGVEYLS

-588 TPESVTGFW
+588 TPESVSGFW
-597 TGYRRASAFGSVNYD
+597 TGYRRASVFSSVNYD
-612 YKKKYLVTATARYD
+612 FKKKYLLTLTARYD
-626 GSSRFGI
+626 GSSRFGT
-633 NNRYGWFPSIRVGWS
+633 NNQYGLFPSVRVGWS

-653 FLKSSSSVSEM
+653 FLKNSSTVSEM

-681 AARGLY
+681 DARGLY

-700 PSSLANFNLGWETNN
+700 PSSLANLGLGWETNN
-715 TLNFGLD
+715 TLNLGFD
-722 YGFFDNR
+722 FGFFENR
-729 VTGSLDVFDR
+729 VTGSIDAFDR
-739 RTKNLLLD
+739 RTKDLLLS
-747 QPILWINGFGSIANN
+747 QPILWTNGFSGISNN

-770 IEFEI
+770 LEFELS
-775 TTVNVD
+775 TVNID
-781 KNGFRWNTSFN
+781 KGGFRWNTSFN
-792 FSKIDNQ
+792 ITKIDNQ
-799 IVKLY
+799 ILSLY
-804 DNLKFLPANPGIAI
+804 SGLKFLPANPGIAV
-818 GQPVGRDGGGAN
+818 GQPVGRSGEGAI
-830 FVALYAGVNPATGR
+830 FSAEYAGVNPATGR
-844 PMWYDIKGNITYLPL
+844 PMWYDIKRNITYLPL
-859 AADRQY
+859 AADRIY
-865 FGSNLATTFGGM
+865 YGSSLGTVFGGL
-877 NNTFSYKGFEFTAFF
+877 NNNFSYKGFELTTFF

-899 ITDGQYSFLR
+899 GSDGQYGFLR
-909 ENGTRLALNALREVN
+909 ENGTRLALNALQDVV
-924 DRSWRT
+924 DRTWKT

-939 NLTTNA
+939 DVTTNGA
-945 GNETRGASRNSGS
+945 NEIRGNSRNSGT
-958 AALLKSDFIRLSQVT
+958 AALLKYDFIRLSQLT
-973 LAYNFK
+973 LAYSFK
-979 PSLIS
+979 PSLVS
-984 KIGLS
+984 RIGLS
-989 RARVYMQGLNLW
+989 RARIYMQGVNLW
-1001 TYKDYPGYDPEFTGA
+1001 TYTDYPGYDPEFTGA
-1016 GTGATP
+1016 GTGQIP
-1022 LTKNYTLGVQIGF
+1022 LTKSYTLGVQIGF

>member
-1 LSYSNLRDNI
+1 
-11 ESKLNQNLTDMRKVL
+11 MRKIL
-26 LLGLMLFLVNAV
+26 LLGLTLFLVNAV
-38 AFAQDRVITG
+38 AFAQGRVITG
-48 TVTSTEDGQG
+48 TVSSVEDGMG

-76 IDGRYSISVP
+76 IDGKYSINVP
-86 AGNNVLVFTF
+86 AGSNVLVFTF
-96 VGLRSQEV
+96 VGLTSQEV
-104 SIGNRSTINVALE
+104 TIGNRSTINVALE
-117 SDITALGEVIV
+117 SDITALSEVIV

-204 GVQLNNQSNA
+204 GVQLNNTSNA

-269 FNAFAGETQ
+269 FNAFSGETQ

-283 DVLGGSEWYAMRRD
+283 DVLGGAEWYAMRRD
-297 ALINSGNTA
+297 AYINSGNSV
-306 PEANSLNT
+306 PEANALNN

-319 ANWAS
+319 SNWQTLS
-324 LTRAQLDAL
+324 RTQLDQI
-333 GLALPTYDWQR
+333 GLELPTYDWQR
-344 EVIGTGRL
+344 EVMGAGRL
-352 QNYELSVS
+352 QNYEMSVS
-360 GGDDKTTFFLSGSY
+360 GGDEKTTFFLSGSY
-374 NYQQASIRPI
+374 NYQESSFKPV
-384 DFERGTVRLA
+384 DFERGTVRIA
-394 LTHKA
+394 LTNQA
-399 TDRLSIE
+399 TKRLSIE
-406 TNINLSTFQQNVPF
+406 TNVNLSTFQQNVPF
-420 AVEGSFLGNP
+420 AVSGSFLGSP
-430 AFSASA
+430 AFSSSA
-436 VLPHNN
+436 VLPHN
-442 PYNEDGTYNLAIA
+442 PIYNEDGTYNTAIR
-455 GVLGQNIVQVNDYN
+455 GVLGQNVVLVNDYN

-474 TNTVVGNL
+474 TNSAVGN
-482 ITNYKILDNL
+482 IISNYKILKNL

-536 TTQTLNWNKSYNG
+536 TTQTLNWNKSFNG
-549 VHNLSAILGIEYLS
+549 VHNVSALLGLEYLS

-588 TPESVTGFW
+588 TPESISGFW

-612 YKKKYLVTATARYD
+612 YKKKYLATITARYD
-626 GSSRFGI
+626 GSSRFGT
-633 NNRYGWFPSIRVGWS
+633 NNLYGLFPSIRLGWS

-653 FLKSSSSVSEM
+653 FLKTSSTVSEL

-681 AARGLY
+681 DARGLY

-695 SAGIL
+695 SAGIV
-700 PSSLANFNLGWETNN
+700 PSSLANLNLGWETNN
-715 TLNFGLD
+715 TTNLGID
-722 YGFFDNR
+722 YGFFENR
-729 VTGSLDVFDR
+729 ITGSLDLFDR
-739 RTKNLLLD
+739 RTKDLLLD

-770 IEFEI
+770 IELEI
-775 TTVNVD
+775 STVNID
-781 KNGFRWNTSFN
+781 KGGFRWNTSFN
-792 FSKIDNQ
+792 ISKIDNKV
-799 IVKLY
+799 ISLY
-804 DNLKFLPANPGIAI
+804 DGLEFLPANPGIAI
-818 GQPVGRDGGGAN
+818 GQPVGRDGGGAY
-830 FVALYAGVNPATGR
+830 FRQQYAGVNPATGR
-844 PMWYDIKGNITYLPL
+844 PMWYDINGNITYLPL
-859 AADRQY
+859 AADRRY
-865 FGSNLATTFGGM
+865 LGSNLATTFGGM
-877 NNTFSYKGFEFTAFF
+877 NNNFSYKGFELTTFF
-892 TYEYGGI
+892 VYEYGGLT
-899 ITDGQYSFLR
+899 TDGQYSFLR
-909 ENGTRLALNALREVN
+909 ENGTRLTLNALREVN
-924 DRSWRT
+924 ERSWKT

-958 AALLKSDFIRLSQVT
+958 ASLLKTDFIRLSQLT
-973 LAYNFK
+973 FAYNFQ
-979 PSLIS
+979 PSLVS
-984 KIGLS
+984 RIGLS
-989 RARVYMQGLNLW
+989 RARIYLQGVNLW
-1001 TYKDYPGYDPEFTGA
+1001 TYADYPGYDPEFTGA
-1016 GTGATP
+1016 GTGQIP
-1022 LTKNYTLGVQIGF
+1022 LTKSYTLGVQIGF

>member
-1 LSYSNLRDNI
+1 
-11 ESKLNQNLTDMRKVL
+11 MRKIL
-26 LLGLMLFLVNAV
+26 LLGLTLFLVNAM
-38 AFAQDRVITG
+38 AFAQGRVVTG
-48 TVTSTEDGQG
+48 TVTSLEDGMG

-76 IDGRYSISVP
+76 IDGKYSINVP
-86 AGNNVLVFTF
+86 AGSNVLVFTF
-96 VGLRSQEV
+96 VGLISQEV
-104 SIGNRSTINVALE
+104 NIGNRSTINVAL
-117 SDITALGEVIV
+117 DADVTALSEVIV

-188 GVGSINAGNEP
+188 GVGSVNAGNEP

-269 FNAFAGETQ
+269 FNAFSGETQ

-283 DVLGGSEWYAMRRD
+283 DVLGGSEWYTMRRD
-297 ALINSGNTA
+297 ALVNSGSA
-306 PEANSLNT
+306 SPEADALNA
-314 MGRLP
+314 MGRRP
-319 ANWAS
+319 ANWAT
-324 LTRAQLDAL
+324 LTRPALDAL

-344 EVIGTGRL
+344 EVMGAGRL
-352 QNYELSVS
+352 QNYEMSVS
-360 GGDDKTTFFLSGSY
+360 GGDEKTTFFLSGSY
-374 NYQQASIRPI
+374 NYQEASFRPV
-384 DFERGTVRLA
+384 DFERGTVRIA
-394 LTHKA
+394 LTHQA
-399 TDRLSIE
+399 TKRLSIE
-406 TNINLSTFQQNVPF
+406 TNMNLSTFQQNVPF

-436 VLPHNN
+436 VLPHNAI
-442 PYNEDGTYNLAIA
+442 YNEDGTYNTAIA
-455 GVLGQNIVQVNDYN
+455 GVLGQNVVLVNAYN
-469 SGIQR
+469 SGLQR
-474 TNTVVGNL
+474 TNTAVGNL
-482 ITNYKILDNL
+482 ITNYKIAKNL
-492 TFRSLF
+492 SFRSLF

-515 PDGAGVV
+515 PDGAGVI

-536 TTQTLNWNKSYNG
+536 TTQTLNWNKTFNG
-549 VHNLSAILGIEYLS
+549 VHNVSGILGVEYLS

-588 TPESVTGFW
+588 TPESITGFW
-597 TGYRRASAFGSVNYD
+597 TGYRRASAFASANYD
-612 YKKKYLVTATARYD
+612 YKKKYLLTVTARYD
-626 GSSRFGI
+626 GSSRFGT
-633 NNRYGWFPSIRVGWS
+633 NNQYGLFPSVRVGWS

-653 FLKSSSSVSEM
+653 FLKNSSTISEM
-664 KLRASY
+664 KFRASY

-681 AARGLY
+681 DARGLY

-695 SAGIL
+695 SAGIV
-700 PSSLANFNLGWETNN
+700 PSSLANLDLGWETNN
-715 TLNFGLD
+715 TTNLGFD
-722 YGFFDNR
+722 FGFFENR
-729 VTGSLDVFDR
+729 ITGSVDAFDR
-739 RTKNLLLD
+739 RTKRLLLS
-747 QPILWINGFGSIANN
+747 QPILWINGFGGISNN

-770 IEFEI
+770 LEFELS
-775 TTVNVD
+775 TVNVD
-781 KNGFRWNTSFN
+781 KGGFRWNTSFN
-792 FSKIDNQ
+792 ITKIDNQ
-799 IVKLY
+799 ILSLY
-804 DNLKFLPANPGIAI
+804 SGLKFLPANPGIAV
-818 GQPVGRDGGGAN
+818 GQPVGRSGEGAI
-830 FVALYAGVNPATGR
+830 FAAQYAGVNPATGR
-844 PMWYDIKGNITYLPL
+844 PMWLDINGNITYLPI
-859 AADRQY
+859 AADRRY
-865 FGSNLATTFGGM
+865 VGSSLATVFGGL
-877 NNTFSYKGFEFTAFF
+877 NNNFSYKGFELTSFF
-892 TYEYGGI
+892 TYEYGGLV
-899 ITDGQYSFLR
+899 TDGQYSFLR

-924 DRSWRT
+924 DRSWKT

-945 GNETRGASRNSGS
+945 GNETRGNSRNSGT
-958 AALLKSDFIRLSQVT
+958 AALLKSDFLRLSQLTV
-973 LAYNFK
+973 AYSFK
-979 PSLIS
+979 PSLVS
-984 KIGLS
+984 RIGLT
-989 RARVYMQGLNLW
+989 RARIYAQGVNLW
-1001 TYKDYPGYDPEFTGA
+1001 TYTDYPGYDPEFTGA
-1016 GTGATP
+1016 GTGQVP
-1022 LTKNYTLGVQIGF
+1022 LTKSYTLGVQIGF

>member
-1 LSYSNLRDNI
+1 
-11 ESKLNQNLTDMRKVL
+11 MRKIL
-26 LLGLMLFLVNAV
+26 LLGLTLFLVNAM
-38 AFAQDRVITG
+38 AFAQGRVITG
-48 TVTSTEDGQG
+48 TVTSTEDGMG

-76 IDGRYSISVP
+76 IDGKYSINVP
-86 AGNNVLVFTF
+86 AGSNVLVFTF
-96 VGLRSQEV
+96 VGLTSQEV
-104 SIGNRSTINVALE
+104 NIGNRSTINVALE
-117 SDITALGEVIV
+117 SDITALSEVIV

-161 ALQGRAA
+161 ALQGRAS

-214 AFTQSNPLAFL
+214 SFTQSNPLAFL

-269 FNAFAGETQ
+269 FNAFSGETQ
-278 PMKYL
+278 PMKFL
-283 DVLGGSEWYAMRRD
+283 DILSGPEWYGMRRD
-297 ALINSGNTA
+297 AFINSGVAN
-306 PEANSLNT
+306 PEANALSN

-319 ANWAS
+319 SNWTT
-324 LTRAQLDAL
+324 LTRPALDAL

-344 EVIGTGRL
+344 EVMGAGKL
-352 QNYELSVS
+352 NNYEMSVS
-360 GGDDKTTFFLSGSY
+360 GGDEKTTFFLSGSY
-374 NYQQASIRPI
+374 NYQQASFRPV
-384 DFERGTVRLA
+384 DFERGTVRVA
-394 LTHKA
+394 LTHQA
-399 TDRLSIE
+399 TKRLSIE

-436 VLPHNN
+436 VLPHNAI
-442 PYNEDGTYNLAIA
+442 YNEDGTYNTAIA
-455 GVLGQNIVQVNDYN
+455 GVLGQNVVLVNAYN
-469 SGIQR
+469 SGLQR
-474 TNTVVGNL
+474 TNTAVGNL
-482 ITNYKILDNL
+482 ITNYKIANNL
-492 TFRSLF
+492 SFRSLF

-515 PDGAGVV
+515 PDGAGVI

-536 TTQTLNWNKSYNG
+536 TTQTLNWNKTFNG
-549 VHNLSAILGIEYLS
+549 VHNVSALAGVEYLS

-588 TPESVTGFW
+588 TPESITGFW
-597 TGYRRASAFGSVNYD
+597 TGYRRASAFSSVNYD
-612 YKKKYLVTATARYD
+612 YKKKYLVTVTARYD
-626 GSSRFGI
+626 GSSRFGTE
-633 NNRYGWFPSIRVGWS
+633 NRYGLFPSIRLGWS

-653 FLKSSSSVSEM
+653 FLKNSSTISEM
-664 KLRASY
+664 KFRASY

-681 AARGLY
+681 DARGLY

-695 SAGIL
+695 SAGIV
-700 PSSLANFNLGWETNN
+700 PSSLANLGLSWETNN
-715 TLNFGLD
+715 TLNLGID
-722 YGFFDNR
+722 YGFFENR
-729 VTGSLDVFDR
+729 ITGSIDAFDR
-739 RTKNLLLD
+739 RTKDLLLS
-747 QPILWINGFGSIANN
+747 QPILWINGFSGISNN

-770 IEFEI
+770 LEFELS
-775 TTVNVD
+775 TVNID
-781 KNGFRWNTSFN
+781 KGGFRWNSSFN
-792 FSKIDNQ
+792 ITKIDNQ
-799 IVKLY
+799 IVSLY
-804 DNLKFLPANPGIAI
+804 SGLKFLPANPGIAV
-818 GQPVGRDGGGAN
+818 GQPVGRSGEGAV
-830 FVALYAGVNPATGR
+830 FAAEYAGVNPATGR
-844 PMWYDIKGNITYLPL
+844 PMWYDINGNITYLPL
-859 AADRQY
+859 AADRKY
-865 FGSNLATTFGGM
+865 LGSSLGTVFGGF
-877 NNTFSYKGFEFTAFF
+877 NNTFTYKGFEFTTFF

-899 ITDGQYSFLR
+899 GGDGQYGFLR
-909 ENGTRLALNALREVN
+909 ENGTRLTLNALRAVN
-924 DRSWRT
+924 DRSWKT

-939 NLTTNA
+939 NLTTNG
-945 GNETRGASRNSGS
+945 GNEVRGASRNSGS
-958 AALLKSDFIRLSQVT
+958 AALLKYDFIRLSQLT
-973 LAYNFK
+973 LAYSFK
-979 PSLIS
+979 PSLVNR
-984 KIGLS
+984 IGLS
-989 RARVYMQGLNLW
+989 RARIYMQGVNLW
-1001 TYKDYPGYDPEFTGA
+1001 TYTDYPGYDPEFTGG
-1016 GTGATP
+1016 GTGQVP
-1022 LTKNYTLGVQIGF
+1022 LTKSYTLGVQIGF

>member
-1 LSYSNLRDNI
+1 
-11 ESKLNQNLTDMRKVL
+11 MRKIL
-26 LLGLMLFLVNAV
+26 LLGLMLFLANAV
-38 AFAQDRVITG
+38 AFAQGRVVTG
-48 TVTSTEDGQG
+48 TVTSVEDGMG

-76 IDGRYSISVP
+76 IDGKYSINVP
-86 AGNNVLVFTF
+86 AGSNVLVFTF
-96 VGLRSQEV
+96 VGLTSQEV
-104 SIGNRSTINVALE
+104 NIGNRTTINVAME
-117 SDITALGEVIV
+117 SDITALSEVIV

-147 GDAIQNLPLQSFDR
+147 GDAIQNLPMQSFDR

-188 GVGSINAGNEP
+188 GVGSVNAGNEP

-269 FNAFAGETQ
+269 FNAFSGETQ
-278 PMKYL
+278 PMKFL

-297 ALINSGNTA
+297 ALVNSGNTA

-319 ANWAS
+319 SNWQT
-324 LTRAQLDAL
+324 LTRPQLDAI

-344 EVIGTGRL
+344 EVMGAGKL
-352 QNYELSVS
+352 QNYEMSVS
-360 GGDDKTTFFLSGSY
+360 GGDEKTTFFLSGSY
-374 NYQQASIRPI
+374 NYQQASFRPV
-384 DFERGTVRLA
+384 DFERGTVRIA
-394 LTHKA
+394 LTHQA
-399 TDRLSIE
+399 TKRLSIE
-406 TNINLSTFQQNVPF
+406 TNMNLSTFQQNVPF

-436 VLPHNN
+436 VLPHNAI
-442 PYNEDGTYNLAIA
+442 YNQDGTYNTAIA
-455 GVLGQNIVQVNDYN
+455 GVLGQNVVLVNDYN

-474 TNTVVGNL
+474 TNTAVGNL
-482 ITNYKILDNL
+482 ITNYKIAKNL
-492 TFRSLF
+492 SFRSLF

-515 PDGAGVV
+515 PDGAGVI

-536 TTQTLNWNKSYNG
+536 TTQTLNWNKTFNG
-549 VHNLSAILGIEYLS
+549 VHNVSGILGVEYLS

-588 TPESVTGFW
+588 TPESVSGFW
-597 TGYRRASAFGSVNYD
+597 TGYRRASAFASANYD
-612 YKKKYLVTATARYD
+612 FKKKYLVTVTARYD
-626 GSSRFGI
+626 GSSRFGA
-633 NNRYGWFPSIRVGWS
+633 NNQYGLFPSVRLGWS

-653 FLKSSSSVSEM
+653 FLKNSSTISEM
-664 KLRASY
+664 KFRASY

-681 AARGLY
+681 DARGLY

-695 SAGIL
+695 SAGIV
-700 PSSLANFNLGWETNN
+700 PSSLANLDLGWETNN
-715 TLNFGLD
+715 TTNLGLD
-722 YGFFDNR
+722 FGFFENR
-729 VTGSLDVFDR
+729 ITGSVDAFDR
-739 RTKNLLLD
+739 RTKRLLLS
-747 QPILWINGFGSIANN
+747 QPILWINGFGGISNN

-770 IEFEI
+770 LEFELS
-775 TTVNVD
+775 TVNID
-781 KNGFRWNTSFN
+781 KGGFRWNTSFN
-792 FSKIDNQ
+792 ITKIDNQ
-799 IVKLY
+799 ILSLY
-804 DNLKFLPANPGIAI
+804 SGLKFLPANPGIAV
-818 GQPVGRDGGGAN
+818 GQPVGRSGEGAI
-830 FVALYAGVNPATGR
+830 FAAQYAGVNPATGR
-844 PMWYDIKGNITYLPL
+844 PMWLDINGNITYLPL
-859 AADRQY
+859 AADRRY
-865 FGSNLATTFGGM
+865 VGSSLATVFGGL
-877 NNTFSYKGFEFTAFF
+877 NNNFSYKGFELTSFF
-892 TYEYGGI
+892 TYEYGGLV
-899 ITDGQYSFLR
+899 TDGQYSFLR

-924 DRSWRT
+924 DRSWKT

-945 GNETRGASRNSGS
+945 GNETRGASRNSGT
-958 AALLKSDFIRLSQVT
+958 AALLKSDFIRLSQLTV
-973 LAYNFK
+973 AYNFQ
-979 PSLIS
+979 PSLVS
-984 KIGLS
+984 RIGLS
-989 RARVYMQGLNLW
+989 RARVYLQGVNLW
-1001 TYKDYPGYDPEFTGA
+1001 TYTDYPGYDPEFTGA
-1016 GTGATP
+1016 GTGQVP
-1022 LTKNYTLGVQIGF
+1022 LTKSYTLGVQIGF

>member
-1 LSYSNLRDNI
+1 
-11 ESKLNQNLTDMRKVL
+11 M
-26 LLGLMLFLVNAV
+26 
-38 AFAQDRVITG
+38 AFAQGRVVTG
-48 TVTSTEDGQG
+48 TVTSLEDGMG

-76 IDGRYSISVP
+76 IDGKYSINIP
-86 AGNNVLVFTF
+86 AGSNVLVFTF
-96 VGLRSQEV
+96 VGLTSQEV
-104 SIGNRSTINVALE
+104 NIGNRSTINVALE
-117 SDITALGEVIV
+117 SDVTALSEVIV

-161 ALQGRAA
+161 ALQGRAS

-188 GVGSINAGNEP
+188 GVGSVNAGNEP

-214 AFTQSNPLAFL
+214 SFTQSNPLAFL

-269 FNAFAGETQ
+269 FNAFSGETQ
-278 PMKYL
+278 PMKFL
-283 DVLGGSEWYAMRRD
+283 DVLTGPEWYGMRRN
-297 ALINSGNTA
+297 ALINTGNTL
-306 PEANSLNT
+306 PEANALNA
-314 MGRLP
+314 MGVLP
-319 ANWAS
+319 ANYAT
-324 LTRAQLDAL
+324 LTRPALDAI

-344 EVIGTGRL
+344 EVMGAGRL
-352 QNYELSVS
+352 QNYEMSVS

-374 NYQQASIRPI
+374 NYQEASFKPV
-384 DFERGTVRLA
+384 DFKRGTVRLA
-394 LTHKA
+394 LTHQA
-399 TDRLSIE
+399 TKRLSIE

-420 AVEGSFLGNP
+420 AVEGSFLGSP
-430 AFSASA
+430 AFSSSA
-436 VLPHNN
+436 VLPHNAI
-442 PYNEDGTYNLAIA
+442 YNEDGTYNTAIK
-455 GVLGQNIVQVNDYN
+455 GVLGQNVVLVNAYN
-469 SGIQR
+469 SGLQR

-482 ITNYKILDNL
+482 ITNYKIAKNL

-515 PDGAGVV
+515 PDGAGVI

-536 TTQTLNWNKSYNG
+536 TTQTLNWNKTFNG
-549 VHNLSAILGIEYLS
+549 IHNMSAIAGVEYLS

-588 TPESVTGFW
+588 TPESVSGFW
-597 TGYRRASAFGSVNYD
+597 TGYRRASVFSSVNYD
-612 YKKKYLVTATARYD
+612 FKKKYLLTLTARYD
-626 GSSRFGI
+626 GSSRFGT
-633 NNRYGWFPSIRVGWS
+633 NNQYGLFPSVRVGWS

-653 FLKSSSSVSEM
+653 FLKNSSTVSEM

-681 AARGLY
+681 DARGLY

-700 PSSLANFNLGWETNN
+700 PSSLANLGLGWETNN
-715 TLNFGLD
+715 TLNLGFD
-722 YGFFDNR
+722 FGFFENR
-729 VTGSLDVFDR
+729 VTGSIDAFDR
-739 RTKNLLLD
+739 RTKDLLLS
-747 QPILWINGFGSIANN
+747 QPILWTNGFSGISNN

-770 IEFEI
+770 LEFELS
-775 TTVNVD
+775 TVNID
-781 KNGFRWNTSFN
+781 KGGFRWNTSFN
-792 FSKIDNQ
+792 ITKIDNQ
-799 IVKLY
+799 ILSLY
-804 DNLKFLPANPGIAI
+804 SGLKFLPANPGIAV
-818 GQPVGRDGGGAN
+818 GQPVGRSGEGAI
-830 FVALYAGVNPATGR
+830 FSAEYAGVNPATGR
-844 PMWYDIKGNITYLPL
+844 PMWYDIKRNITYLPL
-859 AADRQY
+859 AADRIY
-865 FGSNLATTFGGM
+865 YGSSLGTVFGGL
-877 NNTFSYKGFEFTAFF
+877 NNNFSYKGFELTTFF

-899 ITDGQYSFLR
+899 GSDGQYGFLR
-909 ENGTRLALNALREVN
+909 ENGTRLALNALQDVV
-924 DRSWRT
+924 DRTWKT

-939 NLTTNA
+939 DVTTNGA
-945 GNETRGASRNSGS
+945 NEIRGNSRNSGT
-958 AALLKSDFIRLSQVT
+958 AALLKYDFIRLSQLT
-973 LAYNFK
+973 LAYSFK
-979 PSLIS
+979 PSLVS
-984 KIGLS
+984 RIGLS
-989 RARVYMQGLNLW
+989 RARIYMQGVNLW
-1001 TYKDYPGYDPEFTGA
+1001 TYTDYPGYDPEFTGA
-1016 GTGATP
+1016 GTGQIP
-1022 LTKNYTLGVQIGF
+1022 LTKSYTLGVQIGF

>member
-1 LSYSNLRDNI
+1 
-11 ESKLNQNLTDMRKVL
+11 MRKIL
-26 LLGLMLFLVNAV
+26 LLGLTLFLVNAM
-38 AFAQDRVITG
+38 AFAQGRVVTG
-48 TVTSTEDGQG
+48 TVSSLEDGMG

-76 IDGRYSISVP
+76 IDGKYSINIP
-86 AGNNVLVFTF
+86 AGSNVLVFTF
-96 VGLRSQEV
+96 VGLTSQEV
-104 SIGNRSTINVALE
+104 NIGNRSTINVALE
-117 SDITALGEVIV
+117 SDVTALSEVIV

-161 ALQGRAA
+161 ALQGRAS

-188 GVGSINAGNEP
+188 GVGSVNAGNEP

-214 AFTQSNPLAFL
+214 SFTQSNPLAFL

-269 FNAFAGETQ
+269 FNAFSGETQ
-278 PMKYL
+278 PMKFL
-283 DVLGGSEWYAMRRD
+283 DVLSGPEWYGMRRN
-297 ALINSGNTA
+297 ALINTANTA
-306 PEANSLNT
+306 PEANALNA

-324 LTRAQLDAL
+324 LTRPALDAI

-344 EVIGTGRL
+344 EVMGAGRL
-352 QNYELSVS
+352 QNYEMSVS

-374 NYQQASIRPI
+374 NYQEASFRPV
-384 DFERGTVRLA
+384 DFKRGTVRLA
-394 LTHKA
+394 LTHQA
-399 TDRLSIE
+399 TKRLSIE

-436 VLPHNN
+436 VLPHNAI
-442 PYNEDGTYNLAIA
+442 YNEDGTFNTAIA
-455 GVLGQNIVQVNDYN
+455 GVLGQNVVLVNSYN
-469 SGIQR
+469 SGLQR

-482 ITNYKILDNL
+482 ITNYKIAKNL

-515 PDGAGVV
+515 PDGAGVI

-536 TTQTLNWNKSYNG
+536 TTQTLNWNKTFNG
-549 VHNLSAILGIEYLS
+549 IHNVSAIAGVEYLS

-588 TPESVTGFW
+588 TPESVSGFW
-597 TGYRRASAFGSVNYD
+597 TGYRRASVFSSVNYD
-612 YKKKYLVTATARYD
+612 FKKKYLVTLTARYD
-626 GSSRFGI
+626 GSSRFGT
-633 NNRYGWFPSIRVGWS
+633 NNQYGLFPSVRVGWS

-653 FLKSSSSVSEM
+653 FLKNSSSVSEM

-681 AARGLY
+681 DARGLY

-700 PSSLANFNLGWETNN
+700 PSSLANLGLGWETNN
-715 TLNFGLD
+715 TLNLGFD
-722 YGFFDNR
+722 FGFFENR
-729 VTGSLDVFDR
+729 VTGSIDAFDR
-739 RTKNLLLD
+739 RTKDLLLS
-747 QPILWINGFGSIANN
+747 QPILWTNGFSGISNN

-770 IEFEI
+770 LEFELS
-775 TTVNVD
+775 TVNID
-781 KNGFRWNTSFN
+781 KGGFRWNTSFN
-792 FSKIDNQ
+792 ITKIDNQ
-799 IVKLY
+799 ILSLY
-804 DNLKFLPANPGIAI
+804 SGLKFLPANPGIAV
-818 GQPVGRDGGGAN
+818 GQPVGRSGEGAI
-830 FVALYAGVNPATGR
+830 FSAEYAGVNPATGR
-844 PMWYDIKGNITYLPL
+844 PMWYDINRNITYLPL
-859 AADRQY
+859 AADRIY
-865 FGSNLATTFGGM
+865 YGSSLGTVFGGL
-877 NNTFSYKGFEFTAFF
+877 NNNFSYKGFEFTTFF

-899 ITDGQYSFLR
+899 GSDGQYGFLR
-909 ENGTRLALNALREVN
+909 ENGTRLALNALQDVV
-924 DRSWRT
+924 DRTWKT

-939 NLTTNA
+939 DVTTNGA
-945 GNETRGASRNSGS
+945 NEIRGNSRNSGT
-958 AALLKSDFIRLSQVT
+958 AALLKYDFIRLSQLT
-973 LAYNFK
+973 LAYSFK
-979 PSLIS
+979 PSLVS
-984 KIGLS
+984 RIGLS
-989 RARVYMQGLNLW
+989 RARIYMQGVNLW
-1001 TYKDYPGYDPEFTGA
+1001 TYTDYPGYDPEFTGA
-1016 GTGATP
+1016 GTGQIP
-1022 LTKNYTLGVQIGF
+1022 LTKSYTLGVQIGF